1 MGFLK
6 IFGRALEYE
15 ESKPYH
21 EIIKKSFIK
30 YTIETIKN
38 EKYCRKPLF
47 GTEFEFHKIKVDD
60 VNKKVLLDITA
71 QNDINKFGTDLQL
84 KDTII
89 SHEYG
94 GWMIE
99 ALPNKP
105 LDIHDI
111 SHMGESINKVYRELE
126 NTFGN
131 EGILSFASFPI
142 MSCFDYFSE
151 DDYYKG
157 LYEEEEEKKKN
168 SKNEENKNIEN
179 NNKIDIKENPYSE
192 SQFLNDMIINRHP
205 RFSCLTR
212 NIRLRRGKK
221 VEIKIPIYK
230 DEKTEIKKTK
240 EEPFPNYIYID
251 GMGFGMGNS
260 CLQITLGACCL
271 KSAAHL
277 YDQLIPFTSIFLS
290 LSSCS
295 PFYKGKISDYDNR
308 WSVISQSVD
317 DRNDEERNINS
328 NKFIYKS
335 RYSHC
340 YSYISDTKFSH
351 DFNND
356 YKKFPINENYYNE
369 FINGGLNK
377 KLAIHF
383 SNLLVRD
390 PLVIFSE
397 KINLTDDNDNTH
409 FENINSTNWNSLRF
423 KLPRSSDGDTSF
435 KIEVRPCDI
444 QITPFENTSMVAFIL
459 AIYCIIFNLDCNFII
474 PISKT
479 DINFERAFQRDSI
492 NNQKFYWRINS
503 LNQNK
508 GVEFDCSKIKF
519 MNEEER
525 DKITYEEDEK
535 NIKELTINEIING
548 CPTYNYP
555 GLIKYAKE
563 VSFKFFNS
571 NILDEYLNF
580 ISRKAKGEL
589 WTDAKYVRNF
599 VLNHPK
605 YNKDS
610 ILTEEINYDLIKHI
624 LKIQRGDIKPK
635 ELFNGV
641 NFEGI

>member
-84 KDTII
+84 KDTIL

-105 LDIHDI
+105 LDLHDI

-142 MSCFDYFSE
+142 ISCFDYFFE

-240 EEPFPNYIYID
+240 EEPFPNYIYMD

-308 WSVISQSVD
+308 
-317 DRNDEERNINS
+317 
-328 NKFIYKS
+328 
-335 RYSHC
+335 
-340 YSYISDTKFSH
+340 
-351 DFNND
+351 
-356 YKKFPINENYYNE
+356 
-369 FINGGLNK
+369 
-377 KLAIHF
+377 
-383 SNLLVRD
+383 
-390 PLVIFSE
+390 
-397 KINLTDDNDNTH
+397 
-409 FENINSTNWNSLRF
+409 
-423 KLPRSSDGDTSF
+423 
-435 KIEVRPCDI
+435 
-444 QITPFENTSMVAFIL
+444 
-459 AIYCIIFNLDCNFII
+459 
-474 PISKT
+474 
-479 DINFERAFQRDSI
+479 
-492 NNQKFYWRINS
+492 
-503 LNQNK
+503 
-508 GVEFDCSKIKF
+508 
-519 MNEEER
+519 
-525 DKITYEEDEK
+525 
-535 NIKELTINEIING
+535 
-548 CPTYNYP
+548 
-555 GLIKYAKE
+555 
-563 VSFKFFNS
+563 
-571 NILDEYLNF
+571 
-580 ISRKAKGEL
+580 
-589 WTDAKYVRNF
+589 
-599 VLNHPK
+599 
-605 YNKDS
+605 
-610 ILTEEINYDLIKHI
+610 
-624 LKIQRGDIKPK
+624 
-635 ELFNGV
+635 
-641 NFEGI
+641 